1 MQRLIKNL
9 GLYLILTV
17 CAVLLVN
24 GWLSPQTQGPEV
36 KEIPYS
42 QFRSDMA
49 AGRIKSFTV
58 QNDYKVQGRWSDGS
72 YFSSNVVGVKDIAE
86 AAAAAGVEVEI
97 AEPPVTPW
105 WMTLASSIFP
115 TMLLIGVW
123 IFFLHNMQ
131 GGGKVMSFAK
141 SKAKMFVDNR
151 PKVTFD
157 DVAGCDEAKEELKE
171 VVEYLKSPERFT
183 KLGAKVPKGVLLLG
197 SPGTGKTL
205 LARACAGEADVPF
218 FSTSGSD
225 FVEMFVGVGA
235 SRVRDLFEQAR
246 KCQPC
251 LVFIDEIDAV
261 GRQRGTGLG
270 GGHDEREQ
278 TLNQLLVEMDGF
290 DEKTGIILIAATN
303 RADVLDPALLRPGRF
318 DRHIVVDAPDV
329 KGREAILKVHA
340 KGKKFSDDVDFEVL
354 AKRTPGF
361 VGADLANIINEAA
374 LLAARAGKKCISM
387 DELEEGIDR
396 AIAGPER
403 KSRLIG
409 PREKRIIA
417 YHETGHA
424 LVAKLIPGCD
434 PVHKI
439 SIIPRGSAA
448 LGYTLQLPQEDRFLA
463 SKVEL
468 TNNICVLLGGRVS
481 EELTFGDITTGASND
496 LERATQVARSMVT
509 QYGMSSLGPVVL
521 GRQRHEVFLGRDLG
535 EDRNYSDQIAFSI
548 DEEVRRIVEE
558 CYARVK
564 KLLSEN
570 SDKLKL
576 VAEALL
582 EREVMDGHDLAV
594 LLGEEPE
601 DPKPAKAS
609 EAEAP
614 EAEGEGASDASS
626 SDQKV
631 APDAAVADTKAPET
645 AAAEV
650 PEAGEVPAEDKGAE
664 AEPPEKT
671 VLAEAETPEAEPTID
686 AAKPEV
692 VAESAA
698 EAEAKAEAEAP
709 EAEPAAEAKADAPA
723 ESESHA
729 EAEPSDEPD
738 ALSDDF
744 IPSASWTESRAQADS
759 PAAPEGAGDPEAPG
773 EVPKASESEDKQ

>member
-1 MQRLIKNL
+1 MQRLMKNL
-9 GLYLILTV
+9 GVYLILV
-17 CAVLLVN
+17 VLVVSVVN
-24 GWLSPQTQGPEV
+24 MFLTPQSAGPEV
-36 KEIPYS
+36 AEIPYS
-42 QFRSDMA
+42 QFRTDLA
-49 AGRIKSFTV
+49 AGRIKNFTI
-58 QNDYKVQGRWSDGS
+58 NDMRAQGRYADGKA
-72 YFSSNVVGVKDIAE
+72 FVSNIVGVKDVAEE
-86 AAAAAGVEVEI
+86 AAARGVEVKI
-97 AEPPVTPW
+97 AEPPETPW
-105 WMTLASSIFP
+105 WMTLASSVFP
-115 TMLLIGVW
+115 TLLLIGVW

-131 GGGKVMSFAK
+131 GGGGKVMSFAK
-141 SKAKMFVDNR
+141 SKAKMFLDNR
-151 PKVTFD
+151 PKVTFN

-171 VVEYLKSPERFT
+171 VVEFLKSPDRFT

-246 KCQPC
+246 KYQPC

-318 DRHIVVDAPDV
+318 DRHVVVDTPDV

-340 KGKKFSDDVDFEVL
+340 KDKKFAPDVDFEVL

-361 VGADLANIINEAA
+361 VGADLANVINEAA
-374 LLAARAGKKCISM
+374 LLAARGGKTEIGM
-387 DELEEGIDR
+387 AELEEGIDR
-396 AIAGPER
+396 SIAGPER

-409 PREKRIIA
+409 PREKKIIA

-424 LVAKLIPGCD
+424 MVAKLIPGCD

-448 LGYTLQLPQEDRFLA
+448 LGYTLQLPAEDRFLA
-463 SKVEL
+463 SKNEL
-468 TNNICVLLGGRVS
+468 TNNICVLLGGRVT
-481 EELTFGDITTGASND
+481 EELVFGDITTGASND

-535 EDRNYSDQIAFSI
+535 EDRNYSDQIAFAI
-548 DEEVRRIVEE
+548 DEEVRKIVEE
-558 CYARVK
+558 CYVRVK
-564 KLLSEN
+564 DLLSEN
-570 SDKLKL
+570 REKVDL
-576 VAEALL
+576 VAETLL

-594 LLGEEPE
+594 LLGEEEPVPE
-601 DPKPAKAS
+601 KREEKNTS
-609 EAEAP
+609 
-614 EAEGEGASDASS
+614 EGAD
-626 SDQKV
+626 
-631 APDAAVADTKAPET
+631 
-645 AAAEV
+645 V
-650 PEAGEVPAEDKGAE
+650 P
-664 AEPPEKT
+664 
-671 VLAEAETPEAEPTID
+671 
-686 AAKPEV
+686 
-692 VAESAA
+692 
-698 EAEAKAEAEAP
+698 
-709 EAEPAAEAKADAPA
+709 
-723 ESESHA
+723 
-729 EAEPSDEPD
+729 
-738 ALSDDF
+738 
-744 IPSASWTESRAQADS
+744 
-759 PAAPEGAGDPEAPG
+759 APEGPAPAGEKAADGFIPRAPVVSNEMAPLAGKEPPSAKG
-773 EVPKASESEDKQ
+773 E